1 MEEIMSDSK
10 KITNDPKKVVP
21 ELLEGLV
28 AASHGSLRRV
38 NDITAVVKSELTE
51 GKVGLLTGGGSG
63 HEPLAGGFVGDNLA
77 DGAVCGNVFASPTPD
92 IIYETIK
99 TLDTGKG
106 VLNLVLNYAGDNMNF
121 EIASE
126 MAEADDIETRSV
138 QVWDDVL
145 SASKENY
152 KDRRG
157 IAGMVLALKVVGA
170 AASEIKDINE
180 LEKLAIK
187 TRDSIRSVGVAVS
200 AGSIPE
206 TGEPTFT
213 LAADELEIGLGIHGE
228 PGVDRQKL
236 IPADELTDMMVD
248 KLIADLPF
256 QKGDKI
262 CLLVNNLGA
271 TTTMELLIVNRRIRQ
286 ILEEKGI
293 AVYDTMLGTYCTSLE
308 MAGFSIS
315 FMKLDDELQK
325 YYDMPARSV
334 AFCKG

>member
-1 MEEIMSDSK
+1 MSDTK
-10 KITNDPKKVVP
+10 KIINDPKKVVP

-28 AASHGSLRRV
+28 AASHGSLKIV
-38 NDITAVVKSELTE
+38 DGTTAVIRSKLTE

-63 HEPLAGGFVGDNLA
+63 HEPLTGGFVGENLA

-92 IIYETIK
+92 IIYEAIK
-99 TLDTGKG
+99 AVEKGKG

-121 EIASE
+121 EIACE
-126 MAEADDIETRSV
+126 MAEADGIETRSV

-145 SASKENY
+145 SASKDKTE
-152 KDRRG
+152 DRRG
-157 IAGMVLALKVVGA
+157 IAGMVQALKIVGA
-170 AASEIKDINE
+170 AASEISDLNE
-180 LEKLAIK
+180 LERIAIK
-187 TRDSIRSVGVAVS
+187 TRDSLCSVGVAVS

-228 PGVDRQKL
+228 PGVERQKL

-248 KLIADLPF
+248 KLLADLPF
-256 QKGDKI
+256 QQGDRI

-293 AVYDTMLGTYCTSLE
+293 VVYDTLLGTYCTSLE